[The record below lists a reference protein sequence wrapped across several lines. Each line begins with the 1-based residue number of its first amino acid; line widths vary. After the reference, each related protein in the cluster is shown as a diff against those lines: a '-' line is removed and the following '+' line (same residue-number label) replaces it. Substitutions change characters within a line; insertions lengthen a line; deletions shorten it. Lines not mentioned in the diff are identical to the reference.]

1 MKKNNYTVYSIAK
14 TVSYELLIEEL
25 LQRREQLVIRVLDK
39 FIKRKYSIRIN
50 IIFLKIFN
58 AFLLGILSI
67 FPLIAYNEVNQVL
80 IDTVPFEVTLLI
92 NSLIFAIFF
101 CLQFIDFF
109 LIGIFNAIAIM
120 SGDIFSWLKTLPISK
135 KKLSKIAILTIFRT
149 FDLPLIVMTTI
160 FPIGLL
166 ILTQNVILFLLSLG
180 ISFMNVVFSF
190 FLLVIFGNRFASM
203 INLHKFKSK
212 KSFFLQLFNTFS
224 YTIIIFGSILTIQ
237 ITLSSTITF
246 LNIFINSESP
256 ALLNLIFSLIPFPFN
271 SSILISIS
279 FDPSQ
284 ISRFLWINSSIGMG
298 LYILLIVVIYSKAIS
313 TFEKIVSGKYKTMN
327 RQIDSKKSQVIVKTK
342 SPIKAFLRK
351 DLIIASR
358 SLKTFMSIIAPILF
372 SFIFVFYYNLS
383 YTGGEQ
389 IINWA
394 VILGFSLITSGIIVH
409 NITNIDISGKT
420 IMTTLPIIPR
430 DQAIA
435 KLILII
441 SVQTV
446 STVSPSLMYIFHSN
460 FFNILEMLSGLLP
473 LVYIFLLLI
482 FLMKIK
488 LFSKVRNHYVVEE
501 ISSDNK
507 FFNWLKIL
515 ILTYIIY
522 FIIILVAFFVFYT
535 QELQTFLLIIS
546 LISLI
551 SLFFLTLYFKSLF
564 PKPRN

>member
-1 MKKNNYTVYSIAK
+1 
-14 TVSYELLIEEL
+14 
-25 LQRREQLVIRVLDK
+25 
-39 FIKRKYSIRIN
+39 
-50 IIFLKIFN
+50 
-58 AFLLGILSI
+58 
-67 FPLIAYNEVNQVL
+67 
-80 IDTVPFEVTLLI
+80 
-92 NSLIFAIFF
+92 
-101 CLQFIDFF
+101 
-109 LIGIFNAIAIM
+109 
-120 SGDIFSWLKTLPISK
+120 
-135 KKLSKIAILTIFRT
+135 
-149 FDLPLIVMTTI
+149 
-160 FPIGLL
+160 
-166 ILTQNVILFLLSLG
+166 
-180 ISFMNVVFSF
+180 
-190 FLLVIFGNRFASM
+190 
-203 INLHKFKSK
+203 
-212 KSFFLQLFNTFS
+212 
-224 YTIIIFGSILTIQ
+224 
-237 ITLSSTITF
+237 
-246 LNIFINSESP
+246 
-256 ALLNLIFSLIPFPFN
+256 
-271 SSILISIS
+271 
-279 FDPSQ
+279 
-284 ISRFLWINSSIGMG
+284 MG